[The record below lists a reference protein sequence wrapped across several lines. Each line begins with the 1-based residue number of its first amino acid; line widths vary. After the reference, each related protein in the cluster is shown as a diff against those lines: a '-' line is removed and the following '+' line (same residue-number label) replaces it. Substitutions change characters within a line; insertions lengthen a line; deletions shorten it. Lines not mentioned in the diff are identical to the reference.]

1 MAKLTGL
8 KALEILDSR
17 GNPTVEVT
25 AYSEK
30 ISAKASVPSG
40 ASKGKYEAVELR
52 DGGKRYGGLG
62 VLKAVDN
69 VEKIIKPK
77 LIGRSLA
84 KQELIDDI
92 LIKLDGTVNKSKL
105 GANAILGVSIACF
118 KLNAKTK
125 GVEPYELLGRKLMP
139 TPYYNIINGGLHGGC
154 NTSFQ
159 EFMVVPKAKTF
170 KEALRVGVEIYHAL
184 KEMLLSNYG
193 KRAISVG
200 DEGGFAPPIKKATE
214 ALDLIMKAIYGS
226 GNDALVAI
234 DAAASTFYKDG
245 NYFVDGKK
253 LNKEKLMDYYEKLT
267 QDYPITS
274 IEDPLHE
281 DDWEGCAELR
291 KRIKNVDIVGDD
303 LIATKPFRLRQAI
316 ENKAC
321 DAIILKPN
329 QIGTLTETLKVAE
342 LAMNNSIKVI
352 VSHRSGETC
361 DDFIADLAVGL
372 GCGLIKTGA
381 PCRGERVCKYNRL
394 LRIERMLS

>member
-281 DDWEGCAELR
+281 DDWEGFAELR

-303 LIATKPFRLRQAI
+303 LIVTNPFRLRQAI